1 MKPTPDW
8 LTIDDEVAAALRDG
22 RAVVALEST
31 VITHGLPRPVNFE
44 LACEMESIV
53 RQGGAVPATV
63 AVTEGRVRLGL
74 ERNELERLAL
84 SATPLKASRREL
96 AATIALAAD
105 GGTTVAATAFVAQ
118 QAGVQV
124 FATGGIGGVHR
135 GDSGDVS
142 ADLPA
147 LAMTPIGVVC
157 SGAKAILDLP
167 KTLEWLETGGVP
179 VLGWKTDELP
189 AFVSRSSGLK
199 VPLRVDEIET
209 TAAVTRA
216 HWALGLQSAVLLTVP
231 CPAEAAVPDDLMQ
244 DALRTA
250 ERRAKQN
257 DVSGGALTP
266 FLLSA
271 VSELTSGASLRANLA
286 LLKNNAQVAAEWAV
300 ALASARG
307 A

>member
-1 MKPTPDW
+1 MIPTPDW
-8 LTIDDEVAAALRDG
+8 LTIDDEVAEALRDG

-44 LACEMESIV
+44 LACEMEAIV

-63 AVTEGRVRLGL
+63 AVTEGLVRLGL
-74 ERNELERLAL
+74 KRAELERLAL
-84 SATPLKASRREL
+84 SAAPMKVSRREL
-96 AATIALAAD
+96 AVAIAQTAD

-118 QAGVQV
+118 KAGIQV

-135 GDSGDVS
+135 GDSGDIS

-147 LAMTPIGVVC
+147 LAETPIGVVC
-157 SGAKAILDLP
+157 SGAKAILNLP

-209 TAAVTRA
+209 AAAVARA
-216 HWALGLQSAVLLTVP
+216 HWAVGLQSAVLLTVP
-231 CPAEAAVPDDLMQ
+231 CPDESAVPDDLME
-244 DALRTA
+244 DALQTA
-250 ERRAKQN
+250 ERGAKA
-257 DVSGGALTP
+257 DDISGGALTP
-266 FLLSA
+266 YLLSA

-286 LLKNNAQVAAEWAV
+286 LLRNNAHLAAEWAA
-300 ALASARG
+300 ALSTRS
-307 A
+307 